1 MRYDE
6 LTNTTIAVFFYEDNN
21 IASFQIESNFT
32 DYYKDINHA
41 KNENDLT
48 GTR

>member
-6 LTNTTIAVFFYEDNN
+6 LTNTTIAVFVFEDNN

-32 DYYKDINHA
+32 DYFKDDDNHVQ
-41 KNENDLT
+41 NQND
-48 GTR
+48 